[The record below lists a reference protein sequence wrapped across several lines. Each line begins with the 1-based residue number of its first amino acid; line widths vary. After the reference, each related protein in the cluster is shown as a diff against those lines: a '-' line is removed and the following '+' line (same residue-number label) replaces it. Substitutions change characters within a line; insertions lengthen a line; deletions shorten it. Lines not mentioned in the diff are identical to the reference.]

1 MEQQLT
7 PHEALRLC
15 LRKAGSQEKLGHE
28 LGCSQTA
35 VWKML
40 HSSRRMSHQFVLIAE
55 RAFDV
60 PRYVLRPDIY
70 PHPLLQV
77 EAFDDVIE
85 DTLANPLNDRFC
97 AIDLGTPQRMAA
109 GARR

>member
-7 PHEALRLC
+7 PFEALRVC
-15 LRKAGSQEKLGHE
+15 LRKAGSQEKLGLE

-40 HSSRRMSHQFVLIAE
+40 NSARRMSHQFVLIAE
-55 RAFDV
+55 RAYGV
-60 PRYVLRPDIY
+60 PRWLQRPDIY
-70 PHPLLQV
+70 PPPV
-77 EAFDDVIE
+77 IDPDAEAIE
-85 DTLANPLNDRFC
+85 DTLANPLNDRFYG
-97 AIDLGTPQRMAA
+97 IDLGTPDRIAA

>member
-1 MEQQLT
+1 MEQPLT

-15 LRKAGSQEKLGHE
+15 LRKAGSQEKLGLE

-60 PRYVLRPDIY
+60 PRHVLRPDIY
-70 PHPLLQV
+70 PHPVLHPEAV
-77 EAFDDVIE
+77 EDSLEAP
-85 DTLANPLNDRFC
+85 LADRFC
-97 AIDLGTPQRMAA
+97 GTGLGTPQRMTA

>member
-15 LRKAGSQEKLGHE
+15 LTKAGSQEKLGLE

-55 RAFDV
+55 RAYEV
-60 PRYVLRPDIY
+60 PRHVLRPDIY
-70 PHPLLQV
+70 PQPV
-77 EAFDDVIE
+77 IDPDAAAIE
-85 DTLANPLNDRFC
+85 DTLANPLQDRFYG
-97 AIDLGTPQRMAA
+97 IDLGTPERIAA

>member
-15 LRKAGSQEKLGHE
+15 LNKAGSQEKLGLE

-35 VWKML
+35 IWKMV

-60 PRYVLRPDIY
+60 PRHLLRPDIY
-70 PHPLLQV
+70 PQPVVHP
-77 EAFDDVIE
+77 EGIE
-85 DTLANPLNDRFC
+85 DTLANPLEDRFYG
-97 AIDLGTPQRMAA
+97 IDLGTPDRIAA